1 MNNRINVEY
10 LGIMSLFY
18 RPTGSQNYLSITNTN
33 TGT

>member
-18 RPTGSQNYLSITNTN
+18 RSSQNYLSITNTN

>member
-18 RPTGSQNYLSITNTN
+18 RFSENYFLIININ
-33 TGT
+33 IGI